1 MNGYTSFSIGVSCD
15 CCILR
20 KCCLSRRLSYSS
32 PVVVFLLSLSLLLLY
47 LMLSPVLL
55 ELFYISL
62 SLFLLSS
69 SVLCRWLL
77 ITTLYFW
84 FPCRTLEAAQCS
96 QFTDAGFQALCRVS
110 TLPLKA
116 CLQLNM
122 ALCVPLFFSLYTVF
136 HGHMRKII
144 KVFTQ
149 APKRALMC
157 SFLPRLVVEHL
168 KFLMTVTRLC
178 ERSY

>member
-69 SVLCRWLL
+69 SVLCGWLL

-122 ALCVPLFFSLYTVF
+122 ALCVPLFFQFIHSISWTHEKNNKSFHTMLQKELWCAVF
-136 HGHMRKII
+136 Y
-144 KVFTQ
+144 Q
-149 APKRALMC
+149 DWL
-157 SFLPRLVVEHL
+157 
-168 KFLMTVTRLC
+168 
-178 ERSY
+178 

>member
-1 MNGYTSFSIGVSCD
+1 
-15 CCILR
+15 
-20 KCCLSRRLSYSS
+20 
-32 PVVVFLLSLSLLLLY
+32 
-47 LMLSPVLL
+47 MLSPVLL

-69 SVLCRWLL
+69 SVLCGWLL

-149 APKRALMC
+149 CSKKSFDVQFSTKIGCRALEIFND
-157 SFLPRLVVEHL
+157 SD
-168 KFLMTVTRLC
+168 
-178 ERSY
+178 

>member
-1 MNGYTSFSIGVSCD
+1 MRFSWMDTPLLVLGSVVIVAFWGNAA
-15 CCILR
+15 
-20 KCCLSRRLSYSS
+20 SYSS

-69 SVLCRWLL
+69 SVLCGWLL

-149 APKRALMC
+149 CSKKSFDVQFSTKIGCRALEIFND
-157 SFLPRLVVEHL
+157 SD
-168 KFLMTVTRLC
+168 
-178 ERSY
+178 

>member
-1 MNGYTSFSIGVSCD
+1 MFHCLCSC
-15 CCILR
+15 C
-20 KCCLSRRLSYSS
+20 
-32 PVVVFLLSLSLLLLY
+32 PV
-47 LMLSPVLL
+47 
-55 ELFYISL
+55 
-62 SLFLLSS
+62 
-69 SVLCRWLL
+69 SVLCGWLL

-122 ALCVPLFFSLYTVF
+122 VLCVPLFFSLYTVF

-149 APKRALMC
+149 CSKKSFDVQFCTKIGCRALEIFND
-157 SFLPRLVVEHL
+157 SD
-168 KFLMTVTRLC
+168 
-178 ERSY
+178 

>member
-32 PVVVFLLSLSLLLLY
+32 PVVVFLLSLLLSLLLFY

-69 SVLCRWLL
+69 SVLCGWLL

-149 APKRALMC
+149 CSKKSFDVQFCTKIGCRALEIFND
-157 SFLPRLVVEHL
+157 SD
-168 KFLMTVTRLC
+168 
-178 ERSY
+178 

>member
-1 MNGYTSFSIGVSCD
+1 MRFSWMDTPLLVLRSVVIVAFWGNAASAGSFHTA
-15 CCILR
+15 
-20 KCCLSRRLSYSS
+20 
-32 PVVVFLLSLSLLLLY
+32 LLLLFFVVLLLLLLWLLLLFY
-47 LMLSPVLL
+47 LMLAPVLL
-55 ELFYISL
+55 EFIFHSL
-62 SLFLLSS
+62 CSCCQGL
-69 SVLCRWLL
+69 VLCGWLL

-144 KVFTQ
+144 KVFT
-149 APKRALMC
+149 
-157 SFLPRLVVEHL
+157 
-168 KFLMTVTRLC
+168 
-178 ERSY
+178 

>member
-1 MNGYTSFSIGVSCD
+1 
-15 CCILR
+15 
-20 KCCLSRRLSYSS
+20 
-32 PVVVFLLSLSLLLLY
+32 
-47 LMLSPVLL
+47 MLSPVLL

-69 SVLCRWLL
+69 SVLCGWLL

-84 FPCRTLEAAQCS
+84 FPSRTLEAAQCS

-149 APKRALMC
+149 CSKKSFDVQFSTKIGCRALEIFND
-157 SFLPRLVVEHL
+157 SD
-168 KFLMTVTRLC
+168 
-178 ERSY
+178 

>member
-32 PVVVFLLSLSLLLLY
+32 PVVVFLLSLSLSLLLFY

-69 SVLCRWLL
+69 SVLCGWLL

-149 APKRALMC
+149 CSKKSFDVQFSTKIGCRALEIFND
-157 SFLPRLVVEHL
+157 SD
-168 KFLMTVTRLC
+168 
-178 ERSY
+178 